1 MKGLIYSE
9 QLAMFDNR
17 EIIGYG
23 KDDFYVQEIPRN
35 KSNELIIKTITQ
47 KSV

>member
-23 KDDFYVQEIPRN
+23 KDDFYVQEYHVIN
-35 KSNELIIKTITQ
+35 QTNL
-47 KSV
+47 